1 MNLILDNR
9 TLTTAQVAVSVV
21 LCIVMFIAWRTQKT
35 YPGFGRW
42 TMSKVPHAIGFLL
55 ISLRGLIPD
64 WVSVLVANG
73 LLFVSPILLYEG
85 IRQFCAKPHR
95 DLFNYSLMVLLLA
108 SFNYFFWVEP
118 NMKARMLTITACTAL
133 IIMRCAANLFF
144 AAPRALRPSFWF
156 TAAMFGLYGVVL
168 VLRLIHGGSLSNLS
182 DPLAPELWQSLLFMG
197 TIVMPIGWTFGFFIM
212 TNDRLTL
219 ELRTAEGELREMA
232 ATDFLTGAFNRRS
245 FVEMSQRECLRA
257 HRHGSP
263 LALLIMDIDHFKQFN
278 DTYGHLAGDAMLCAM
293 VDTCRANLRAIDL
306 FARWGGEEF
315 VVLLPDTDYE
325 GSLRVAEKLRGAV
338 ADLSVPAGTGHAQA
352 TISIGGALWTREDED
367 LDALLRR
374 ADIALYQA
382 KQRGRNCVVM

>member
-9 TLTTAQVAVSVV
+9 TLTSVQVAVSVI
-21 LCIVMFIAWRTQKT
+21 LCIVMFVAWRTQKT

-42 TMSKVPHAIGFLL
+42 TVSKIPHAIGFLL

-64 WVSVLVANG
+64 WLSVVVANG

-95 DLFNYSLMVLLLA
+95 DFINYSLMVVLLA
-108 SFNYFFWVEP
+108 SFSYFFWMEP
-118 NMKARMLTITACTAL
+118 NMKARVLTITACTGV
-133 IIMRCAANLFF
+133 IIVRCAASLFL
-144 AAPRALRPSFWF
+144 APPRVLRPSYWF
-156 TAAMFGLYGVVL
+156 TAVMFGLYGVVL
-168 VLRLIHGGSLSNLS
+168 VVRLIHGGALSNLS
-182 DPLAPELWQSLLFMG
+182 DPLAPELWQSVLFMG

-219 ELRTAEGELREMA
+219 ELRTAEADLREMA

-245 FVEMSQRECLRA
+245 FAEMSQRECLRA
-257 HRHGSP
+257 RRYGSP

-278 DTYGHLAGDAMLCAM
+278 DTYGHLAGDAMLCAT

-315 VVLLPDTDYE
+315 VVLLPDTDYT

-352 TISIGGALWTREDED
+352 TISIGGALWTSEDED
-367 LDALLRR
+367 LDALLLR
-374 ADIALYQA
+374 ADVALYKA
-382 KQRGRNCVVM
+382 KQRGRNCVVI

>member
-9 TLTTAQVAVSVV
+9 TLTTVQVAVSVV

-42 TMSKVPHAIGFLL
+42 TLSKVPHAIGFLL

-73 LLFVSPILLYEG
+73 LLFVSPIVLYEG

-95 DLFNYSLMVLLLA
+95 DLFNYSLMLFLLA

-133 IIMRCAANLFF
+133 IIMRCAANLFL

-168 VLRLIHGGSLSNLS
+168 VLRLLHGGGLSNML
-182 DPLAPELWQSLLFMG
+182 DPLAPELWQNLLFVG
-197 TIVMPIGWTFGFFIM
+197 TIVMPIGWTFGFFMM

-219 ELRTAEGELREMA
+219 ELRTAEGELRELA

-257 HRHGSP
+257 RRHGSS
-263 LALLIMDIDHFKQFN
+263 LALLIMDIDHFKHFN
-278 DTYGHLAGDAMLCAM
+278 DTFGHPAGDAMLCAM
-293 VDTCRANLRAIDL
+293 VDACRASLRAIDL

-315 VVLLPDTDYE
+315 VVLLPDTDYA
-325 GSLRVAEKLRGAV
+325 GSLRVAEQLRGAV

-352 TISIGGALWTREDED
+352 TISIGGALWTRGDED